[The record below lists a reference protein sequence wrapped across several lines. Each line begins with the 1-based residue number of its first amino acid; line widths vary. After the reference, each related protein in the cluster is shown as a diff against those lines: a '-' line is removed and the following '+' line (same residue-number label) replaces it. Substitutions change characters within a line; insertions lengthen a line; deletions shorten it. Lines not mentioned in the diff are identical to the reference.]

1 MKMYRFSEEE
11 FACLEGLRVPL
22 AVYQFRDRRVVV
34 RVLSAGFCD
43 LFDFETREE
52 AYPGVPGSRKRLITV
67 LVIMDTHKQ
76 KSKVLAWVKRHKQ
89 HHVSHYVILD
99 LHIPQLAHVKI
110 YVARLVMVC

>member
-52 AYPGVPGSRKRLITV
+52 AYPGVPGSRKRL
-67 LVIMDTHKQ
+67 
-76 KSKVLAWVKRHKQ
+76 
-89 HHVSHYVILD
+89 
-99 LHIPQLAHVKI
+99 
-110 YVARLVMVC
+110 